1 MDRPTIAIVGP
12 GRAGSTLARA
22 LTASGYYVAA
32 VAGRHPE
39 HARALAYEV
48 TARPVSTPA
57 AAAALAELVILA
69 VPDDAVAQ
77 VAAGLAAAEMEWGG
91 KQAVH
96 LSGAQDR
103 SVLAPLQAR
112 GVETGVFH
120 PLQTFR
126 KAPEAVR
133 NLPGT
138 LIGIDADPPLRRR
151 LEQVARDLRGEPFD
165 LSGVNRPV
173 YHAAAVLVA
182 NYAITLLAEAT
193 ALMEEAGVERKT
205 AYRGLTR
212 LLLGSAGNSLAVD
225 DPAQALTG
233 PAARGDRGT
242 VARHLRALSGDPEL
256 QEIYRL
262 MADRTAALSNKEE
275 K

>member
-1 MDRPTIAIVGP
+1 MNKPTIAIVGP

-22 LTASGYYVAA
+22 LRSAGYHVAA
-32 VAGRHPE
+32 IAGLHPE
-39 HARALAYEV
+39 HVRELAFEL
-48 TARPVSTPA
+48 TARPVETPA
-57 AAAALAELVILA
+57 AAAALAELTILA
-69 VPDDAVAQ
+69 VPDDRIGLVAQ
-77 VAAGLAAAEMEWGG
+77 TLSQGGVDLAG
-91 KQAVH
+91 KSVVH

-103 SVLAPLQAR
+103 TVLDAVKLRGASV
-112 GVETGVFH
+112 GVFH

-126 KAPEAVR
+126 KAPEATH

-138 LIGIDADPPLRRR
+138 LFGIDADPPLREQ
-151 LEQVARDLRGEPFD
+151 LEAIARDLGGEPFD
-165 LSGVNRPV
+165 LAGVNRPV

-193 ALMEEAGVERKT
+193 ALMEEAGIDRKT

-212 LLLGSAGNSLAVD
+212 LLLGSSRNSQQVD

-233 PAARGDRGT
+233 PAARGDAGT
-242 VARHLRALSGDPEL
+242 VARHLRALGGDPEL

-262 MADRTAALSNKEE
+262 MAERTTSLARKEE
-275 K
+275 R

>member
-69 VPDDAVAQ
+69 VPDDAIAGVAG
-77 VAAGLAAAEMEWGG
+77 ALAAAEMAWEG
-91 KQAVH
+91 KQVVH

-103 SVLAPLQAR
+103 TALDPLRAR
-112 GVETGVFH
+112 GAQTGVFH

-126 KAPEAVR
+126 KAPDSVR

-138 LIGIDADPPLRRR
+138 LIGVDADPPLRGR
-151 LEQVARDLRGEPFD
+151 LVDLARDLRGEPFD
-165 LSGVNRPV
+165 LAGVNRPV

-193 ALMEEAGVERKT
+193 SLMEEAGVDRKT

-212 LLLGSAGNSLAVD
+212 LLLGSASNSLAVD

-242 VARHLRALSGDPEL
+242 IERHLKALGGDPEL

-262 MADRTAALSNKEE
+262 MAARTTSLSKKEDR
-275 K
+275 

>member
-1 MDRPTIAIVGP
+1 MDRPAIAIVGP

-22 LTASGYYVAA
+22 LAASGYYVAA
-32 VAGRHPE
+32 IAGRDPE

-57 AAAALAELVILA
+57 AAAALAELLVLA
-69 VPDDAVAQ
+69 VPDDAIAG
-77 VAAGLAAAEMEWGG
+77 VAAQLATAEMGWEG
-91 KQAVH
+91 KQVVH

-103 SVLAPLQAR
+103 EVLAPLKAR
-112 GVETGVFH
+112 GASTGVFH

-126 KAPEAVR
+126 KAPDAVR

-138 LIGIDADPPLRRR
+138 MIGIDAEAPLRRR
-151 LEQVARDLRGEPFD
+151 LEALARDLRGEPFD
-165 LSGVNRPV
+165 LEGVDRPV

-193 ALMEEAGVERKT
+193 ALMDEAGVERT
-205 AYRGLTR
+205 VAYRGLTR
-212 LLLGSAGNSLAVD
+212 LLLGSAANSLAVD

-242 VARHLRALSGDPEL
+242 IERHLEALSGDPEL
-256 QEIYRL
+256 QRIYRL
-262 MADRTAALSNKEE
+262 MAERTTSLSKKEE

>member
-1 MDRPTIAIVGP
+1 MNTPTIAIVGP

-22 LTASGYYVAA
+22 LKAAGYHVAA
-32 VAGRHPE
+32 VAGLHPE
-39 HARALAYEV
+39 HARELADEV
-48 TARPVSTPA
+48 TARPVDTPA
-57 AAAALAELVILA
+57 AASALANLTILA
-69 VPDDAVAQ
+69 VPDDAISGVAH
-77 VAAGLAAAEMEWGG
+77 ALAGAEMDWAN
-91 KQAVH
+91 KSVVH

-103 SVLAPLQAR
+103 SVLDGVRAR
-112 GVETGVFH
+112 GVGTGVFH

-126 KAPEAVR
+126 KAPEAIH

-138 LIGIDADPPLRRR
+138 LFGIEADPPLRDQ
-151 LEQVARDLRGEPFD
+151 LEQMARDLGGEAFD
-165 LSGVNRPV
+165 LTGVNRPV

-193 ALMEEAGVERKT
+193 ALMEEAGIDRKT

-212 LLLGSAGNSLAVD
+212 LLLGSSTNSQQVD

-233 PAARGDRGT
+233 PAARGDLGT
-242 VARHLRALSGDPEL
+242 VARHVRALAGDPEL
-256 QEIYRL
+256 QQIYRL
-262 MADRTAALSNKEE
+262 MADRTSSLAHKEE